1 MVMPTEPIP
10 TPLAGENPTLEERLR
25 ELAKR
30 VELSTG
36 VFRTSPTL
44 DQTRDTINLS
54 REAADE
60 LARLRADVERLTAEL
75 EQLREEA
82 REAPEEMR
90 EYVDD
95 TRQFILRGFP
105 ELDRLGIAMLHQHAH
120 EGEWNLPTLAQHLV
134 ERLAAAHTPVH
145 EKPSEVVATRMVELR
160 HRAEAAEARAER
172 LEKALED
179 IAERGGWTAEG
190 MTNRARRAL
199 TEGAAPNPSNSSNSS
214 TAATEGADHAEH

>member
-1 MVMPTEPIP
+1 MSAPDP
-10 TPLAGENPTLEERLR
+10 TPLTGQRPSLEERLR
-25 ELAKR
+25 EYADSKTMLEDVPGEPDGIEICGWCGQTWPEHDPAGCIAQTVADALA
-30 VELSTG
+30 
-36 VFRTSPTL
+36 
-44 DQTRDTINLS
+44 
-54 REAADE
+54 E

-190 MTNRARRAL
+190 MINRARRAL
-199 TEGAAPNPSNSSNSS
+199 TEGAAD
-214 TAATEGADHAEH
+214 ER